1 MKNGKYIGLFTE
13 MLSIPALSRKE
24 NSRADFLEAWC
35 KKEGLSLVRTG
46 NNLVV
51 TGGEDPA
58 SASVMLNSH
67 MDTVSPGDGWES
79 DPFVPLT
86 NDGTIIGLGSNDAG
100 ASVISMLAA
109 YKDLVEKNL
118 AKKVVLVISA
128 EEEVSGV
135 NGLSAVL
142 PALPFLKLAIIGE
155 PTSMQPAIAERG
167 LMVIDALAK
176 GVAGHAARDEGE
188 NAIYKAIADIHSI
201 SNLTFDE
208 PSEWLS
214 PPSVNITMINAGT
227 AHNVVPATCKFVI
240 DVRSN
245 DRYPNKRILGLLKDN
260 CNSELI
266 PRSLRLNSSL
276 LPLEHPLYEILEQMG
291 LNPYGS
297 PTLSDMALLDIPA
310 VKIGPGASARSHT
323 ANEYIHISEIE
334 HAVEIYTALMEK
346 IIKISL

>member
-1 MKNGKYIGLFTE
+1 MKSEKYIELFTE

-24 NSRADFLEAWC
+24 NSRADFLEACC
-35 KKEGLSLVRTG
+35 KKEGLSMVRTG

-86 NDGTIIGLGSNDAG
+86 DDLTITGLGSNDAG
-100 ASVISMLAA
+100 ASVISMLAT
-109 YKDLVEKNL
+109 YKYLVEKNL

-128 EEEVSGV
+128 EEEVSGE
-135 NGLSAVL
+135 NGISAVL
-142 PALPFLKLAIIGE
+142 PSLPDLKLAIIGE
-155 PTSMQPAIAERG
+155 PTSLQPAVAERG
-167 LMVIDALAK
+167 LMVVDALAK
-176 GVAGHAARDEGE
+176 GVAGHAARNEGE

-214 PPSVNITMINAGT
+214 YPSVNITMIDAGT
-227 AHNVVPATCKFVI
+227 AHNVVPETCKFVI

-245 DRYPNKRILGLLKDN
+245 DRYPNRRLLELLKAK
-260 CNSELI
+260 CTSELT
-266 PRSLRLNSSL
+266 PRSLRLNSSF
-276 LPLEHPLYEILEQMG
+276 LPREHPVYEILNQMG
-291 LNPYGS
+291 LIPYGS
-297 PTLSDMALLDIPA
+297 PTLSDMALLEIPA
-310 VKIGPGASARSHT
+310 VKIGPGDSARSHT
-323 ANEYIHISEIE
+323 ANEYIRISEINY
-334 HAVEIYTALMEK
+334 AVEIYTALLER
-346 IIKISL
+346 IIKLSL